1 MPGESAYSVDSD
13 ILPNT
18 PAQQDTASAA
28 AADPDR
34 TAKAKLI
41 TGVLKTAST
50 TATDLG
56 QLTRKAAFEAK
67 LNSALQMEE
76 AIAAAKRMQEA
87 TAVDDLAKFKRSDS
101 SAGLAKAA
109 TAYVKSSTN
118 ANWVPTLLAVKGRAW
133 PALPMAACMLVATAV
148 TCVEKLYLSNDKHF
162 TKIACKDDPLETC
175 WPYSLQIPYQTVSVV
190 GAALFFLVVFR
201 TNASYDRWWEGRKKW
216 GMIINRTR
224 DFARQACSFVDDHF
238 LVDNMVR
245 WTVAFAVCTK
255 RHLRF
260 ERDLDELEG
269 KLEEKEIEQ
278 IQEAKHMPLYC
289 LERLSQYCR
298 QALESPQSP
307 IVSDITF
314 TAMDANLTQF
324 EDELGACE
332 RILKTPFPC
341 AQYSRQQPLICTYPV

>member
-1 MPGESAYSVDSD
+1 MPSESAYALDSD

-18 PAQQDTASAA
+18 PAGQET
-28 AADPDR
+28 AADAAGP
-34 TAKAKLI
+34 
-41 TGVLKTAST
+41 AS
-50 TATDLG
+50 
-56 QLTRKAAFEAK
+56 
-67 LNSALQMEE
+67 SASETHMEQ
-76 AIAAAKRMQEA
+76 AVAAAKKLQED
-87 TAVDDLAKFKRSDS
+87 TAVDELAKFKRSDS

-133 PALPMAACMLVATAV
+133 PVGPMFACMSVASAV
-148 TCVEKLYLSNDKHF
+148 TCIEKLYLNDDSHF
-162 TKIACKDDPLETC
+162 KKVPCSDDPLESC
-175 WPYSLQIPYQTVSVV
+175 WPHSLQIPYQTVSVV

-224 DFARQACSFVDDHF
+224 DFARQTCGFVDEHF
-238 LVDNMVR
+238 LVDSMVR

-269 KLEEKEIEQ
+269 KLAQEEIRR

-289 LERLSQYCR
+289 LERLTTYTR
-298 QALESPQSP
+298 QALESPHNK
-307 IVSDITF
+307 IMTDINF
-314 TAMDANLTQF
+314 AAMDANLTQF

-332 RILKTPFPC
+332 RILKTPFPYAHYNC
-341 AQYSRQQPLICTYPV
+341 N

>member
-1 MPGESAYSVDSD
+1 
-13 ILPNT
+13 
-18 PAQQDTASAA
+18 
-28 AADPDR
+28 
-34 TAKAKLI
+34 
-41 TGVLKTAST
+41 
-50 TATDLG
+50 
-56 QLTRKAAFEAK
+56 
-67 LNSALQMEE
+67 
-76 AIAAAKRMQEA
+76 MQEA
-87 TAVDDLAKFKRSDS
+87 AAVDDLAKFKRSDS
-101 SAGLAKAA
+101 KAGLAKAA

-133 PALPMAACMLVATAV
+133 PILPMFVCMSVATAV
-148 TCVEKLYLSNDKHF
+148 TCVEKLYLSNGEYF
-162 TKIACKDDPLETC
+162 TKIPCKDDPLENC

-224 DFARQACSFVDDHF
+224 DFARQACSFVDEHF

-269 KLEEKEIEQ
+269 KLKDEEIKR

-341 AQYSRQQPLICTYPV
+341 AHH